1 MLKKSEGRP
10 QDIRRTTHGQGPQR
24 RPEIHK
30 IPGRLLFMREEVS
43 HMAKGAGWSQGSINI
58 AIEGAEDLKDKLA
71 KMNKQSETVVKR
83 TVSDF
88 KSRAP
93 AWVSAAVTEYYAI
106 KKSDVKGAMTG
117 VKKGIG
123 KIKVA
128 GVTVDEISL
137 VYSGRLLTPTHF
149 KMKPTAPPAKR
160 AKDTRLIPGQNVKS
174 DAVGDVATVTPLAPY
189 QVTAEIKKG
198 HRVTFP
204 GQTFLGTNKGAGYI
218 PFQRQSEERTD
229 IKSIKTVSIP
239 QMITNEQVGEEI
251 KKKIDEGLS
260 KRLEHHLQQ
269 ELAKG

>member
-1 MLKKSEGRP
+1 
-10 QDIRRTTHGQGPQR
+10 
-24 RPEIHK
+24 
-30 IPGRLLFMREEVS
+30 
-43 HMAKGAGWSQGSINI
+43 MAKGAGWSQGSINI
-58 AIEGAEDLKDKLA
+58 AIEGAEDLKAKLA
-71 KMNKQSETVVKR
+71 KMNKQSEAVVKR

-149 KMKPTAPPAKR
+149 KMKPTTPPKKR
-160 AKDTRLIPGQNVKS
+160 DKDTRLIPGQNIKS
-174 DAVGDVATVTPLAPY
+174 DKAVGDVATVNPLAPY

-218 PFQRQSEERTD
+218 PFQRQSDERAD

>member
-1 MLKKSEGRP
+1 
-10 QDIRRTTHGQGPQR
+10 
-24 RPEIHK
+24 
-30 IPGRLLFMREEVS
+30 
-43 HMAKGAGWSQGSINI
+43 MAKGAGWSQGSINI
-58 AIEGAEDLKDKLA
+58 AIEGAEDLKAKLA

-149 KMKPTAPPAKR
+149 KMKPTTPPKKR
-160 AKDTRLIPGQNVKS
+160 DKDTRLIPGQNIKS
-174 DAVGDVATVTPLAPY
+174 DKAVGDVAIVNPLAPY

-218 PFQRQSEERTD
+218 PFQRQSDERTD

>member
-1 MLKKSEGRP
+1 
-10 QDIRRTTHGQGPQR
+10 
-24 RPEIHK
+24 
-30 IPGRLLFMREEVS
+30 
-43 HMAKGAGWSQGSINI
+43 MAKGAGWSQGSINI
-58 AIEGAEDLKDKLA
+58 AIEGAEDLKAKLA

-149 KMKPTAPPAKR
+149 KMKPTTPPKKR
-160 AKDTRLIPGQNVKS
+160 DKDTRLIPGQNIKS
-174 DAVGDVATVTPLAPY
+174 DKAVGDVATVNPLAPY

-218 PFQRQSEERTD
+218 PFQRQSDERTD

>member
-1 MLKKSEGRP
+1 
-10 QDIRRTTHGQGPQR
+10 
-24 RPEIHK
+24 
-30 IPGRLLFMREEVS
+30 
-43 HMAKGAGWSQGSINI
+43 MAKGAGWSQGSINI
-58 AIEGAEDLKDKLA
+58 AIEGAEDLKAKLA

-149 KMKPTAPPAKR
+149 KMKPTTPPKKR
-160 AKDTRLIPGQNVKS
+160 DKDTRLIPGQNIKS
-174 DAVGDVATVTPLAPY
+174 DKAVGDVAIVNPLAPY

-218 PFQRQSEERTD
+218 PFQRQSDERTD

-260 KRLEHHLQQ
+260 KRLEHNLQQ

>member
-1 MLKKSEGRP
+1 
-10 QDIRRTTHGQGPQR
+10 
-24 RPEIHK
+24 
-30 IPGRLLFMREEVS
+30 
-43 HMAKGAGWSQGSINI
+43 MAKGAGWSQGSINI
-58 AIEGAEDLKDKLA
+58 AIEGAEDLKAKLA

-149 KMKPTAPPAKR
+149 KMKPTTPPKKR
-160 AKDTRLIPGQNVKS
+160 DKDTRLIPGQNIKS
-174 DAVGDVATVTPLAPY
+174 DKAVGDVAIVNPLAPY

-218 PFQRQSEERTD
+218 PFQRQSDERTD

-269 ELAKG
+269 ELTKG

>member
-1 MLKKSEGRP
+1 
-10 QDIRRTTHGQGPQR
+10 
-24 RPEIHK
+24 
-30 IPGRLLFMREEVS
+30 
-43 HMAKGAGWSQGSINI
+43 MAKGAGWSQGSINI
-58 AIEGAEDLKDKLA
+58 AIEGAEDLKAKLA

-117 VKKGIG
+117 VKKGVG

-149 KMKPTAPPAKR
+149 KMKPTTPPKKR
-160 AKDTRLIPGQNVKS
+160 DKDTRLIPGQNIKS
-174 DAVGDVATVTPLAPY
+174 DKAVGDVAIVNPLAPY

-218 PFQRQSEERTD
+218 PFQRQSDERTD

-239 QMITNEQVGEEI
+239 QMITNDQVGEEI

>member
-1 MLKKSEGRP
+1 
-10 QDIRRTTHGQGPQR
+10 
-24 RPEIHK
+24 
-30 IPGRLLFMREEVS
+30 MREEVS

-58 AIEGAEDLKDKLA
+58 AIEGAEDLKAKLA

-149 KMKPTAPPAKR
+149 KMKPTTPPKKR
-160 AKDTRLIPGQNVKS
+160 DKDTRLIPGQNIKS
-174 DAVGDVATVTPLAPY
+174 DKAVGDVAIVNPLAPY

-218 PFQRQSEERTD
+218 PFQRQSDERTD

>member
-1 MLKKSEGRP
+1 
-10 QDIRRTTHGQGPQR
+10 
-24 RPEIHK
+24 
-30 IPGRLLFMREEVS
+30 MREEVS

-58 AIEGAEDLKDKLA
+58 AIEGAEDLKAKLA

-149 KMKPTAPPAKR
+149 KMKPTTPPKKR
-160 AKDTRLIPGQNVKS
+160 DKDTRLIPGQNIKS
-174 DAVGDVATVTPLAPY
+174 DKAVGDVAIVNPLAPY

-218 PFQRQSEERTD
+218 PFQRQSDERTD

-251 KKKIDEGLS
+251 KKNIDEGLG

-269 ELAKG
+269 ELAKK

>member
-1 MLKKSEGRP
+1 
-10 QDIRRTTHGQGPQR
+10 
-24 RPEIHK
+24 
-30 IPGRLLFMREEVS
+30 
-43 HMAKGAGWSQGSINI
+43 MAKGAGWSQGSINI
-58 AIEGAEDLKDKLA
+58 AIEGAEDLKAKLE

-106 KKSDVKGAMTG
+106 KKSEVKGAMTG

-149 KMKPTAPPAKR
+149 KMKPSTPPKKR
-160 AKDTRLIPGQNVKS
+160 AKDTRLIPGQNIKS
-174 DAVGDVATVTPLAPY
+174 DKAVGDVAIVTPLAPY
-189 QVTAEIKKG
+189 QVSAEIKKG
-198 HRVTFP
+198 KRVTFP
-204 GQTFLGTNKGAGYI
+204 GQVFLGTNKGAGYI
-218 PFQRQSEERTD
+218 PFQRESEERTD

-251 KKKIDEGLS
+251 KKNIDEGLG

-269 ELAKG
+269 ELAKK

>member
-1 MLKKSEGRP
+1 
-10 QDIRRTTHGQGPQR
+10 
-24 RPEIHK
+24 
-30 IPGRLLFMREEVS
+30 
-43 HMAKGAGWSQGSINI
+43 MAKGAGWSQGSINI
-58 AIEGAEDLKDKLA
+58 AIEGAEDLKAKLA

-149 KMKPTAPPAKR
+149 KMKPTTPPKKR
-160 AKDTRLIPGQNVKS
+160 DKDTRLIPGQNIKS
-174 DAVGDVATVTPLAPY
+174 DKAVGDVAIVNPLAPY

-218 PFQRQSEERTD
+218 PFQRQSDERTG

-269 ELAKG
+269 ELTKG

>member
-1 MLKKSEGRP
+1 
-10 QDIRRTTHGQGPQR
+10 
-24 RPEIHK
+24 
-30 IPGRLLFMREEVS
+30 MREEVS

-58 AIEGAEDLKDKLA
+58 AIEGAEDLKAKLA

-149 KMKPTAPPAKR
+149 KMKPTTPPKKR
-160 AKDTRLIPGQNVKS
+160 DKDTRLIPGQNIKS
-174 DAVGDVATVTPLAPY
+174 DKAVGDVAIVNPLAPY

-218 PFQRQSEERTD
+218 PFQRQSDERTD

-269 ELAKG
+269 ELTKG

>member
-1 MLKKSEGRP
+1 
-10 QDIRRTTHGQGPQR
+10 
-24 RPEIHK
+24 
-30 IPGRLLFMREEVS
+30 
-43 HMAKGAGWSQGSINI
+43 MAKGAGWSQGSINI
-58 AIEGAEDLKDKLA
+58 AIEGAEDLKAKLE

-106 KKSDVKGAMTG
+106 KKSEVKGAMTG

-149 KMKPTAPPAKR
+149 KMKPSTPPKKR
-160 AKDTRLIPGQNVKS
+160 AKNIKS
-174 DAVGDVATVTPLAPY
+174 ETAGDVATVTPLAPY
-189 QVTAEIKKG
+189 QVSAEIKKG
-198 HRVTFP
+198 KRVTFP
-204 GQTFLGTNKGAGYI
+204 GQVFLGTNKGAGYI
-218 PFQRQSEERTD
+218 PFQRESEERTD

>member
-1 MLKKSEGRP
+1 
-10 QDIRRTTHGQGPQR
+10 
-24 RPEIHK
+24 
-30 IPGRLLFMREEVS
+30 MREEVKW
-43 HMAKGAGWSQGSINI
+43 MAKGAGWSQGSINI
-58 AIEGAEDLKDKLA
+58 AIEGAQDLKAKLE
-71 KMNKQSETVVKR
+71 KMNAQSQTVVKR

-93 AWVSAAVTEYYAI
+93 AWVSAAVTETYAI
-106 KKSDVKGAMTG
+106 KKAEVKGAMTG

-149 KMKPTAPPAKR
+149 KMKPTTPPKKR
-160 AKDTRLIPGQNVKS
+160 DKDTRLIPGQNIKS
-174 DAVGDVATVTPLAPY
+174 DKAVGDVAIVTPLAPY

-218 PFQRQSEERTD
+218 PFQRQSDERED

-239 QMITNEQVGEEI
+239 QMITNEEVTKQI
-251 KKKIDEGLS
+251 QKNIDEGLG

-269 ELAKG
+269 ELAKR